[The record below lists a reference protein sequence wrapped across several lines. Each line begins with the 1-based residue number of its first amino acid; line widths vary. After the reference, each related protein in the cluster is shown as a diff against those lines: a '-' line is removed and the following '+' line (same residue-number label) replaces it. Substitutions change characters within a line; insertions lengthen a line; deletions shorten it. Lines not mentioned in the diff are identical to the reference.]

1 MIYLAS
7 QSPRRAELLA
17 QIGVAFQ
24 QFSVDID
31 ETAQPGENA
40 QALVQRLALQKAQA
54 GCQKLNADRLEKAP
68 VLGSDTVVVC
78 AGQVLG
84 KPSDKADGLR
94 MLRLLSA
101 ASHQVLTAVAVAT
114 EKHSQCLV
122 SVNDVRFRALSEQ
135 EMNAYWET
143 GEPVDKA
150 GGYGI
155 QGAAAVFIEC
165 LHGSYSSVMGLPLY
179 ETAQLLAQHEVKY
192 WNYKEKT

>member
-17 QIGVAFQ
+17 QIGVVFC

-31 ETAQPGENA
+31 ESPLPGESA
-40 QALVQRLALQKAQA
+40 EALVQRLALQKAQS
-54 GCQKLNADRLEKAP
+54 GWKKLHRDTLEKAP

-84 KPSDKADGLR
+84 KPVDKADGLR

-101 ASHQVLTAVAVAT
+101 HPHQVLTAVALVADKQS
-114 EKHSQCLV
+114 ECLT
-122 SVNDVRFRALSEQ
+122 SVNDVRFRPLSEQ
-135 EMNAYWET
+135 EIDAYWDT

-155 QGAAAVFIEC
+155 QGAAAVFVER
-165 LHGSYSSVMGLPLY
+165 LEGSYSSVMGLPLY
-179 ETAQLLAQHEVKY
+179 ETAQLLTQHDVKY
-192 WNYKEKT
+192 WNYKEKL